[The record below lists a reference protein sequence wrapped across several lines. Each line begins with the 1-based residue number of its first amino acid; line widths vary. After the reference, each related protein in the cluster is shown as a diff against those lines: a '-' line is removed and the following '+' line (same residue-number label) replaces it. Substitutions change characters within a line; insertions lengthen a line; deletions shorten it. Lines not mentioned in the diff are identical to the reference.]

1 MRVKIKSFCLA
12 LGLLAVI
19 LSGLPDVRAQGGNR
33 AGLVVRFG
41 DGSLVTRCIEF
52 SESEISGYDLLT
64 RAGLNVVTAF
74 DSGMGAAICAIEGTG
89 CPVES
94 CLTCA
99 TPDYWSYWHLADGSW
114 VYSQG
119 GSSIYKVRNGD
130 VEGWAWGNGDPPP
143 ATAFDQI
150 CAPPPTDTPIPPTDT
165 PIPPTNTPLPPT
177 DTPAPSTATPTP
189 SAPPATSP
197 PPTPVVWFRLDANPI
212 PAGTC
217 TNVRWDTSNAQ
228 EIYLDG
234 KLVSDNGS
242 IEVCPTTHQEYKL
255 RVVDKAGEQT
265 HTLVLG
271 VSGTAPATS
280 APELDVTVAP
290 SATPTPIPQPTA
302 TMPPAPSPTPLPS
315 PSLSPVPSPTPSP
328 TAQLVAAVSPTPLD
342 TSSPDPTSPSPPTL
356 TPVKSTVS
364 AGQPATSEP
373 VTSDHQSSTS
383 TSPAV
388 YIIFGLIVIGL
399 LGLLASGT
407 LRWRL

>member
-12 LGLLAVI
+12 LVLLAVI
-19 LSGLPDVRAQGGNR
+19 SSGLPDVRAQGGNR

-64 RAGLNVVTAF
+64 RAGLDVVAAF

-89 CPVES
+89 CPAES

-99 TPDYWSYWHLADGSW
+99 TPKYWSYWHLADGSW
-114 VYSQG
+114 TYSQG
-119 GSSIYKVRNGD
+119 GSSIYKVRNGA
-130 VEGWAWGNGDPPP
+130 VEGWAWGDGDPPP

-150 CAPPPTDTPIPPTDT
+150 CTPPPTD
-165 PIPPTNTPLPPT
+165 TPLPPT
-177 DTPAPSTATPTP
+177 DTPALPTATPTP
-189 SAPPATSP
+189 SAPTATSP

-234 KLVSDNGS
+234 ELVSANGS
-242 IEVCPTTHQEYKL
+242 IEVCPTTHQEYNL
-255 RVVDKAGEQT
+255 RVVDTEGEQT

-271 VSGTAPATS
+271 VSGAAPATS
-280 APELDVTVAP
+280 APELDAAVAASP
-290 SATPTPIPQPTA
+290 TPTPIPQPTA
-302 TMPPAPSPTPLPS
+302 TTSSDPSPTLSSS
-315 PSLSPVPSPTPSP
+315 PFPSPTPSP
-328 TAQLVAAVSPTPLD
+328 TASPTAQLVAVVSPTSLD
-342 TSSPDPTSPSPPTL
+342 TSPPEPTSPSSPTL
-356 TPVKSTVS
+356 TPVRATVS
-364 AGQPATSEP
+364 AEQPATSEP
-373 VTSDHQSSTS
+373 VTLDHQSSS
-383 TSPAV
+383 TPSAAYV
-388 YIIFGLIVIGL
+388 IFGLIVVGL

-407 LRWRL
+407 LRRRL

>member
-1 MRVKIKSFCLA
+1 MRIKIKSFCLA
-12 LGLLAVI
+12 LVLLAVI
-19 LSGLPDVRAQGGNR
+19 SSGLPDVQAQSGNR

-64 RAGLNVVTAF
+64 RAGLNVVAAF

-99 TPDYWSYWHLADGSW
+99 TPKYWSYWHLADGSW
-114 VYSQG
+114 TYSQG
-119 GSSIYKVRNGD
+119 GSSIYKVRNGA

-143 ATAFDQI
+143 ATALDQI
-150 CAPPPTDTPIPPTDT
+150 CAPPPTDTPSPPTDTPIPPTDT
-165 PIPPTNTPLPPT
+165 PLPPT
-177 DTPAPSTATPTP
+177 DIPAPPTATPTP
-189 SAPPATSP
+189 SAPTATSP
-197 PPTPVVWFRLDANPI
+197 PPTPVVWFRLDANPV
-212 PAGTC
+212 PAGAC

-234 KLVSDNGS
+234 ERVSDNGS
-242 IEVCPTTHQEYKL
+242 IEVCPTTHQEYNL

-280 APELDVTVAP
+280 APELDATVTP
-290 SATPTPIPQPTA
+290 SPTPAPIPQPTA
-302 TMPPAPSPTPLPS
+302 TMFSTPSPTLSSSPLPS
-315 PSLSPVPSPTPSP
+315 PMPSPTPSP
-328 TAQLVAAVSPTPLD
+328 TAQPVAVVSPTPPD
-342 TSSPDPTSPSPPTL
+342 TPSPEPTSPSPPTP
-356 TPVKSTVS
+356 TPVRSAVS
-364 AGQPATSEP
+364 AEQPATSEP
-373 VTSDHQSSTS
+373 ATSNLQSSTS
-383 TSPAV
+383 TPSAAYV
-388 YIIFGLIVIGL
+388 IFGLVAIGL

-407 LRWRL
+407 LRRRL